1 MATVGAARR
10 WHEGQVYNGTTMTEP
25 QEVQAGDKTVGG
37 RRMRRT
43 RVGVVV
49 SAVRAKTIGVRIDR
63 LSRHPKYGK
72 YLRRQGVLQAHDE
85 KSEAKRGDV
94 VEIVECRPISKTKS
108 WRLYKIVRKSA
119 EA

>member
-1 MATVGAARR
+1 
-10 WHEGQVYNGTTMTEP
+10 MTEP
-25 QEVQAGDKTVGG
+25 QETKAGGKTMGG

-49 SAVRAKTIGVRIDR
+49 SDVRAKTIGVRIDR

-72 YLRRQGVLQAHDE
+72 YLRRGSVLQAHDE
-85 KSEAKRGDV
+85 KDEAQRGDV

-108 WRLYKIVRKSA
+108 WRLNKVVRKSA
-119 EA
+119 QA